1 VDGSSVET
9 DPKEKEEV
17 TTMML
22 VDCQAC
28 PVRDRHCADCMVT
41 ALTMIP
47 LPTLRPV
54 GGPEPLTQDA
64 APLDPAERRAAS
76 VLLAA
81 GLVGRDEVARAVARV
96 EPRGGRQAVG

>member
-1 VDGSSVET
+1 
-9 DPKEKEEV
+9 
-17 TTMML
+17 MML

-47 LPTLRPV
+47 MPTLRPV
-54 GGPEPLTQDA
+54 GEPDPSPEDL
-64 APLDPAERRAAS
+64 APLDPGERRAVS

-81 GLVGRDEVARAVARV
+81 GLVDRDAAARAGARL

>member
-1 VDGSSVET
+1 
-9 DPKEKEEV
+9 
-17 TTMML
+17 MML

-54 GGPEPLTQDA
+54 DGPDTLPEGTA
-64 APLDPAERRAAS
+64 RLDPAERRAVS
-76 VLLAA
+76 VLVAA
-81 GLVGRDEVARAVARV
+81 GLVGREEAARAVAGV
-96 EPRGGRQAVG
+96 EPRGHRQAVG

>member
-1 VDGSSVET
+1 
-9 DPKEKEEV
+9 
-17 TTMML
+17 MML

-54 GGPEPLTQDA
+54 GEPDTLPERT
-64 APLDPAERRAAS
+64 APLDPAERRAVS
-76 VLLAA
+76 LLVAA
-81 GLVGRDEVARAVARV
+81 GLIGRDEAAQAVASV
-96 EPRGGRQAVG
+96 EPRGRRQAVG